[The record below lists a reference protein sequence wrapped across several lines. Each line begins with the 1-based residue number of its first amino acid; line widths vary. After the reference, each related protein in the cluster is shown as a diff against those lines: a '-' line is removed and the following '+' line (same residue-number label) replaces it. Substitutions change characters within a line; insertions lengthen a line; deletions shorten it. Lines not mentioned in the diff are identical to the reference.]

1 MQEWLFVG
9 GGGTNGR
16 HVVSVGERGRSAPG
30 GRREKVIG
38 GGGGGWLWCWLW
50 WWLWLVVDWC

>member
-38 GGGGGWLWCWLW
+38 GGGGGVGCGGGCG
-50 WWLWLVVDWC
+50 VGCGVGCG

>member
-38 GGGGGWLWCWLW
+38 GGGGGGGGG
-50 WWLWLVVDWC
+50 